1 MPPHILVRIV
11 VKTTQDGRIKKY
23 FYKSKIE
30 INEASIIFDKWSF
43 IIKKHV
49 FFRFNFNSTDYSY
62 I

>member
-11 VKTTQDGRIKKY
+11 VKATQDGRIEKV

-30 INEASIIFDKWSF
+30 INEASITFDKWSF

-49 FFRFNFNSTDYSY
+49 FFPINFNSTDYSY

>member
-11 VKTTQDGRIKKY
+11 VKATQDGRIEKY
-23 FYKSKIE
+23 SINLKLK
-30 INEASIIFDKWSF
+30 INEASITFDKWSF

-49 FFRFNFNSTDYSY
+49 FFPINFNSTDYSY